1 MSTLSS
7 FFGTDGKEND
17 ENVKNEEM
25 QDIKGQIEIIKI
37 KDVNDAKKPIDYLM
51 DGKAV
56 IVDASSL
63 KSANKS
69 DAYSYIT
76 GACYGA
82 KSQFT
87 VIAPQ
92 IYLLTPRVYQVIV
105 DSEKPVNTHKID
117 FNRDQAQ
124 KNHEELAKNVEKD
137 DKLI

>member
-17 ENVKNEEM
+17 ENVKDEEM

-37 KDVNDAKKPIDYLM
+37 KDVNDANKPIDYLM

-56 IVDASSL
+56 

-124 KNHEELAKNVEKD
+124 KNHEELAKKVEKD